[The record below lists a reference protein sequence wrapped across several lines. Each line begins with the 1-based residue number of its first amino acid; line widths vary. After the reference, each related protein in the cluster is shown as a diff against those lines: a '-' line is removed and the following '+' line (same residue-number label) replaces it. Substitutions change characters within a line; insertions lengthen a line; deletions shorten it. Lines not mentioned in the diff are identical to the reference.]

1 MATPSAEPTDPAV
14 PAAPAMATDAAA
26 ASRVSATPAAV
37 ELIERLAAQHGPLMF
52 HQSGGCCDG
61 SAPMCF
67 ALGEFMVGDSDVL
80 LGEIAGTPFYM
91 SRSQFA
97 YWEHTHLIIDA
108 VRGNGGMFS
117 LERPTGLRFLTRSRL
132 YSDAEWEV
140 VSALGPPR

>member
-1 MATPSAEPTDPAV
+1 MSSEEQALPA
-14 PAAPAMATDAAA
+14 PGAGI
-26 ASRVSATPAAV
+26 SRVSVTPAAQA
-37 ELIERLAAQHGPLMF
+37 LIERLRSEHGPLMF

-67 ALGEFMVGDSDVL
+67 ALGEFMTGDSDVC

-108 VRGNGGMFS
+108 VPGNGGMFS

-132 YSDAEWEV
+132 YEDEEWQ
-140 VSALGPPR
+140 ALEGQQRP